1 MGSNVKDSKI
11 TPNKISL
18 FTGSLV
24 TNEITTIVQYK
35 NMESI
40 FFAFTRRLGIGCF
53 LVAAGAY
60 KIVIINP
67 TNAIDKRTK

>member
-40 FFAFTRRLGIGCF
+40 FFL
-53 LVAAGAY
+53 LQDV
-60 KIVIINP
+60 
-67 TNAIDKRTK
+67 

>member
-35 NMESI
+35 NMEV
-40 FFAFTRRLGIGCF
+40 FFFTRRLGIGCF

>member
-1 MGSNVKDSKI
+1 MFSMINILLGKKMGSNVKDSKI

-40 FFAFTRRLGIGCF
+40 FFALQD
-53 LVAAGAY
+53 V
-60 KIVIINP
+60 
-67 TNAIDKRTK
+67 

>member
-1 MGSNVKDSKI
+1 MFSMINILLREKMGSNVKDSKI

-40 FFAFTRRLGIGCF
+40 FFALQD
-53 LVAAGAY
+53 V
-60 KIVIINP
+60 
-67 TNAIDKRTK
+67 

>member
-40 FFAFTRRLGIGCF
+40 FSLYKTSRYRLF
-53 LVAAGAY
+53 LSAAGAY

>member
-40 FFAFTRRLGIGCF
+40 FSLYKTSRYRLF
-53 LVAAGAY
+53 LSCCRCV
-60 KIVIINP
+60 
-67 TNAIDKRTK
+67 

>member
-35 NMESI
+35 I
-40 FFAFTRRLGIGCF
+40 WRVFFRFTRRLGIGCF

>member
-1 MGSNVKDSKI
+1 MFSMINILLREKDGSNVKDSKI

-35 NMESI
+35 KYGEY
-40 FFAFTRRLGIGCF
+40 FFALQD
-53 LVAAGAY
+53 V
-60 KIVIINP
+60 
-67 TNAIDKRTK
+67 

>member
-24 TNEITTIVQYK
+24 TEITTIVQYK

-40 FFAFTRRLGIGCF
+40 FTRRLGIGCF

-60 KIVIINP
+60 KIVIIIRLMP
-67 TNAIDKRTK
+67 